1 MKDRMA
7 VAERKCL
14 SESADDDRGTRLT
27 QAQLSKALARTRL
40 QFESNQNN
48 KEGKS
53 TATTSKTASDPSDKP
68 ATNLND
74 NCSESQ
80 GLRRSPRKA
89 LSIVTTPSKT
99 GPESSYNADTNLKD
113 NCSEGQGLR
122 RSPRKAL
129 SIVTTPSKTGPES
142 SYNADTNLKDNCSE
156 GQQLRRSPRKRPSK
170 KDGDLQLSQLYCQDQ
185 VAHIAT
191 DMQQIQ
197 SVPRL
202 QIGLA
207 WYKSKVS
214 NETIITKNIKQ
225 FNID

>member
-74 NCSESQ
+74 
-80 GLRRSPRKA
+80 
-89 LSIVTTPSKT
+89 I
-99 GPESSYNADTNLKD
+99 
-113 NCSEGQGLR
+113 CSEGQGLR
-122 RSPRKAL
+122 RSPRKDV
-129 SIVTTPSKTGPES
+129 SIVATPSKT
-142 SYNADTNLKDNCSE
+142 A
-156 GQQLRRSPRKRPSK
+156 
-170 KDGDLQLSQLYCQDQ
+170 
-185 VAHIAT
+185 
-191 DMQQIQ
+191 
-197 SVPRL
+197 
-202 QIGLA
+202 
-207 WYKSKVS
+207 
-214 NETIITKNIKQ
+214 
-225 FNID
+225 

>member
-48 KEGKS
+48 KESKS

-74 NCSESQ
+74 NCSES
-80 GLRRSPRKA
+80 
-89 LSIVTTPSKT
+89 
-99 GPESSYNADTNLKD
+99 
-113 NCSEGQGLR
+113 QGLR

>member
-1 MKDRMA
+1 MEFDNQATKTDQHIKDHEVHRHCGEMMKDRMA
-7 VAERKCL
+7 DAERKCL
-14 SESADDDRGTRLT
+14 SESADTESGTRIT
-27 QAQLSKALARTRL
+27 QAQLSKALARNRL
-40 QFESNQNN
+40 QLESTQNN
-48 KEGKS
+48 KEGES

-74 NCSESQ
+74 ICSEGQ

-89 LSIVTTPSKT
+89 LGIVATPSKT
-99 GPESSYNADTNLKD
+99 GSDSSYNADTNLKD

-156 GQQLRRSPRKRPSK
+156 GQELRRSPRKRPSK

-191 DMQQIQ
+191 DM
-197 SVPRL
+197 
-202 QIGLA
+202 
-207 WYKSKVS
+207 
-214 NETIITKNIKQ
+214 
-225 FNID
+225 

>member
-1 MKDRMA
+1 MEFDNQATKTDQHIKDHEVHRHCGEMMKDRMA
-7 VAERKCL
+7 DAERKCL
-14 SESADDDRGTRLT
+14 SESADTESGTRIT
-27 QAQLSKALARTRL
+27 QAQLSKALARNRL
-40 QFESNQNN
+40 QLESTQNN
-48 KEGKS
+48 KEGES

-68 ATNLND
+68 ATNLN
-74 NCSESQ
+74 
-80 GLRRSPRKA
+80 
-89 LSIVTTPSKT
+89 
-99 GPESSYNADTNLKD
+99 D

-156 GQQLRRSPRKRPSK
+156 GQELRRSPRKRPSK

-197 SVPRL
+197 NVPKL
-202 QIGLA
+202 KVGVA

-214 NETIITKNIKQ
+214 NEIIITKNIKQ
-225 FNID
+225 FNSD